1 MNKEKIKEALKE
13 AAKTWIPL
21 EERNREQIVE
31 GVKSKAPKKP
41 ILAIVT
47 ITISLLLIVTS
58 SVIVDSARI
67 EQNKLKQSIEDLN
80 SEIGQ
85 LETDLNKKNEGIDI
99 EIFAQEVLGMIN
111 QEHANAEYIDSN
123 KTDGVVKHEET
134 KTSLTSLIEW
144 FIQFLK

>member
-1 MNKEKIKEALKE
+1 MNKEKIKEVLRK

-31 GVKSKAPKKP
+31 GVRSKTPKKP
-41 ILAIVT
+41 ILAIIT
-47 ITISLLLIVTS
+47 ITISLLLIVMS

-67 EQNKLKQSIEDLN
+67 EQNKLKQSIKRLD
-80 SEIGQ
+80 SEIAQ
-85 LETDLNKKNEGIDI
+85 LETDLNKKNEGLDI